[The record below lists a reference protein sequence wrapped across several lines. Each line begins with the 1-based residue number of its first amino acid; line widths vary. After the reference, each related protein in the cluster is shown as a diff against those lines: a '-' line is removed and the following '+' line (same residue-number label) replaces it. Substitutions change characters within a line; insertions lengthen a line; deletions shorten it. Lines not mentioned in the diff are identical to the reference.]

1 MRISASR
8 PRRFGEQRGQRE
20 RRARVGW
27 VKSSAVTMRIA
38 IPARTIRQLPDDVVA
53 SLTASVGGGVT
64 RGVPTTPRTSPLGS
78 GCVDSI
84 GRTEEVGSSLGAWLG
99 GVEGG
104 VDGGVEG
111 GVDGGV
117 EGGVDGGFEGGVD
130 GGVEGGVD
138 GGFEG
143 GAAGQSMMSDFF
155 VWTAVL
161 SALPPNDNELSGH
174 GFVS

>member
-1 MRISASR
+1 
-8 PRRFGEQRGQRE
+8 
-20 RRARVGW
+20 
-27 VKSSAVTMRIA
+27 MRIA

-99 GVEGG
+99 GV
-104 VDGGVEG
+104 DGGVEG

-117 EGGVDGGFEGGVD
+117 EGGVEGGVD

>member
-8 PRRFGEQRGQRE
+8 PRRFGDSGGQRE

-84 GRTEEVGSSLGAWLG
+84 GRTEEVGSSLAAWLG
-99 GVEGG
+99 GA
-104 VDGGVEG
+104 D
-111 GVDGGV
+111 
-117 EGGVDGGFEGGVD
+117 GGVDGGFEGGFE
-130 GGVEGGVD
+130 GAFHGGVD
-138 GGFEG
+138 GGDDGGFEG
-143 GAAGQSMMSDFF
+143 S
-155 VWTAVL
+155 L
-161 SALPPNDNELSGH
+161 
-174 GFVS
+174 

>member
-1 MRISASR
+1 
-8 PRRFGEQRGQRE
+8 
-20 RRARVGW
+20 
-27 VKSSAVTMRIA
+27 MRIA

-99 GVEGG
+99 GV
-104 VDGGVEG
+104 
-111 GVDGGV
+111 DGGV

-130 GGVEGGVD
+130 GGFEGGVD

>member
-1 MRISASR
+1 
-8 PRRFGEQRGQRE
+8 
-20 RRARVGW
+20 
-27 VKSSAVTMRIA
+27 MRIA

-99 GVEGG
+99 GV
-104 VDGGVEG
+104 
-111 GVDGGV
+111 
-117 EGGVDGGFEGGVD
+117 D